1 MWAARVQ
8 GAPFVFARE
17 WATGLPM
24 GTEIVALEIL
34 AFVAVVGVIALVGQ
48 ATLQRCSGCQ

>member
-1 MWAARVQ
+1 VWAARVQ